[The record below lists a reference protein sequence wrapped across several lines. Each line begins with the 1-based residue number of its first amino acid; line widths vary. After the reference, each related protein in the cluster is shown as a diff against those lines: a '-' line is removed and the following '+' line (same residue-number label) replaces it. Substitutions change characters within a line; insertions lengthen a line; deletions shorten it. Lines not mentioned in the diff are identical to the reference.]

1 MSAAVPEIH
10 DLADGAAVA
19 EYRDAPEADANR
31 AAVSLGEALLAARLP
46 GLRDAIP
53 GARTLFLEFD
63 PRVLPHE
70 ALRREIR
77 ARSAGAAPARQ
88 PRRHEIPTLYGV
100 ATGADLADLAE
111 RAGISPEELCRRHAE
126 GQYTVAFL
134 GFAPGWAY
142 LSGLDPALHA
152 PRLATPRPRVPAG
165 SVAIGGPYTGV
176 YPSATPG
183 GWRLVGRAAV
193 RLFDEESDPPAL
205 LAPGDAVWFAPIAP
219 QSFAALEAEIAA
231 ATSRVP
237 TSPGGRPAFRV
248 VKSGVFASVQG
259 GPRSGG
265 GGSGLPPGGA
275 MDEAALTPGNALLGN
290 PPDAAAVEMT
300 LLGPELEALS
310 SFFVCV
316 SGAAM
321 PLERN
326 GASASAAAPLR
337 VEAGDRLRFGP
348 SRDAMR
354 AYLCVEG
361 GLRAPGRLALTKR
374 LEPGEILMIPS
385 GARSGARVSRAAVEP
400 DSGRPSPATGA
411 EVALRVMLDPR
422 RDRFFE
428 RRAIETFLS
437 QSYRVSST
445 SDRRGI
451 RLEGPALAA
460 AGSSEMPPEGT
471 ARGTIQVPL
480 DGQPILL
487 GPDRPITGGYA
498 RIGVVVSA
506 DWRLAAQAPPGR
518 AVRFVAAT
526 LAEALA
532 ARAGIQFRSG

>member
-1 MSAAVPEIH
+1 MSDPEPEIH
-10 DLADGAAVA
+10 DLADGAAVVD
-19 EYRDAPEADANR
+19 YRDGPEAEANR
-31 AAVSLGEALLAARLP
+31 AAVALGEALLGERPA

-53 GARTLFLEFD
+53 GARTLFLAFD
-63 PRVLPHE
+63 PRRLPHE

-77 ARSAGAAPARQ
+77 ARSGRAAAPRP
-88 PRRHEIPTLYGV
+88 PRWHEIPVLYG
-100 ATGADLADLAE
+100 AEAGPDLAE
-111 RAGISPEELCRRHAE
+111 LAARAGMSPEELCRRHAGGE
-126 GQYTVAFL
+126 YAVAFL

-152 PRLATPRPRVPAG
+152 PRLPTPRPRVPAG
-165 SVAIGGPYTGV
+165 SVAIGGPYTGI

-183 GWRLVGRAAV
+183 GWRLIGRAAV

-205 LAPGDAVWFAPIAP
+205 FAPGDLVRFAPAAP
-219 QSFAALEAEIAA
+219 AHFAALESEIAA
-231 ATSRVP
+231 ASSRAA

-259 GPRSGG
+259 APRHGG

-275 MDEAALTPGNALLGN
+275 MDPNGLARGNALLGN

-316 SGAAM
+316 SGAGM

-326 GASASAAAPLR
+326 GVSASAATPLR

-361 GLRAPGRLALTKR
+361 GLRPPGRLGLTKR
-374 LEPGEILMIPS
+374 LEPGEILMIPP
-385 GARSGARVSRAAVEP
+385 GAPRAAAADGRSSEP
-400 DSGRPSPATGA
+400 ANPASRGGA
-411 EVALRVMLDPR
+411 ELSLHVVLDPR
-422 RDRFFE
+422 RERFFD
-428 RRAIETFLS
+428 RRAVETFLS
-437 QSYRVSST
+437 QPYRVSST

-451 RLEGPALAA
+451 RLEGPPLAA

-471 ARGTIQVPL
+471 ACGTIQVPL

-498 RIGVVVSA
+498 RVGAVITA
-506 DWRLAAQAPPGR
+506 DWPLAAQAPPGR
-518 AVRFVAAT
+518 AVRFVAVT
-526 LAEALA
+526 LAEALS
-532 ARAGIQFRSG
+532 ARAGIQFSGA

>member
-1 MSAAVPEIH
+1 MSDLAPDIH
-10 DLADGAAVA
+10 DLADGAAIV
-19 EYRDAPEADANR
+19 EYRDAPEDEANR
-31 AAVSLGEALLAARLP
+31 AAVVLGEALLVERLP
-46 GLRDAIP
+46 GLRDAVP
-53 GARTLFLEFD
+53 GARTLFVAFD
-63 PRVLPHE
+63 PRILPHE
-70 ALRREIR
+70 AVRREIR
-77 ARSAGAAPARQ
+77 ARSGLSSAPRP
-88 PRRHEIPTLYGV
+88 PRRHEIPVLYGV
-100 ATGADLADLAE
+100 EMGPDLSELAA
-111 RAGISPEELCRRHAE
+111 RAGMSPEELCRRHAAGE
-126 GQYTVAFL
+126 YAVAFL

-152 PRLATPRPRVPAG
+152 PRLPTPRPRVPAG

-183 GWRLVGRAAV
+183 GWRLIGRAAV
-193 RLFDEESDPPAL
+193 RLFDEEAEPPAL
-205 LAPGDAVWFAPIAP
+205 FAPGDRVRFAAVAPGR
-219 QSFAALEAEIAA
+219 FAALEAEIAA
-231 ATSRVP
+231 ASSRVA

-259 GPRSGG
+259 APRPGG

-275 MDEAALTPGNALLGN
+275 MDESALAQGNALLGN

-321 PLERN
+321 ALERN
-326 GASASAAAPLR
+326 GVTAFASAPLR

-348 SRDAMR
+348 SREAMR

-374 LEPGEILMIPS
+374 LEPGEILMVPP
-385 GARSGARVSRAAVEP
+385 GAARDARAAARAPE
-400 DSGRPSPATGA
+400 SSNPSAKGA
-411 EVALRVMLDPR
+411 AELLLRVVLDPR
-422 RDRFFE
+422 RERFFE

-437 QSYRVSST
+437 QSFRVSST

-451 RLEGPALAA
+451 RLEGPPLAA

-498 RIGVVVSA
+498 RVGAVIAA
-506 DWRLAAQAPPGR
+506 DWPLAAQAPPGR
-518 AVRFVAAT
+518 AVRFAAVT

-532 ARAGIQFRSG
+532 ARAGIQFLSA

>member
-1 MSAAVPEIH
+1 MSEIPPEIH
-10 DLADGAAVA
+10 DLADGAAVV
-19 EYRDAPEADANR
+19 EYRDAPEDEANR
-31 AAVSLGEALLAARLP
+31 AAVALGEALLAERLP
-46 GLRDAIP
+46 GLRDAVP
-53 GARTLFLEFD
+53 GARTLFLAFD
-63 PRVLPHE
+63 PRSLPHE

-77 ARSAGAAPARQ
+77 THSGLSSAPRP
-88 PRRHEIPTLYGV
+88 PRRHEIPVLYGV
-100 ATGADLADLAE
+100 ETGADLAELAAH
-111 RAGISPEELCRRHAE
+111 AGMSPEELCRRHAE
-126 GQYTVAFL
+126 GEYAVAFL

-152 PRLATPRPRVPAG
+152 PRLPTPRPRVPAG

-183 GWRLVGRAAV
+183 GWRLIGRAAV
-193 RLFDEESDPPAL
+193 RLFDEEADPPTLFAAGDRVRFAAV
-205 LAPGDAVWFAPIAP
+205 APGR
-219 QSFAALEAEIAA
+219 FAAMEAEIAA
-231 ATSRVP
+231 ASSRVA
-237 TSPGGRPAFRV
+237 TAPGGRPAFRV

-259 GPRSGG
+259 ASRPGG

-275 MDEAALTPGNALLGN
+275 MDESALAHANALLGN

-321 PLERN
+321 ALERN
-326 GASASAAAPLR
+326 GVTASASTPLR

-374 LEPGEILMIPS
+374 LEPGEILMVPP
-385 GARSGARVSRAAVEP
+385 GAARDARAAAR
-400 DSGRPSPATGA
+400 GPASASLSAKGGA
-411 EVALRVMLDPR
+411 ELSLRVVLDPR
-422 RDRFFE
+422 RERFFE

-437 QSYRVSST
+437 QSFRVSST

-451 RLEGPALAA
+451 RLEGPPLAA
-460 AGSSEMPPEGT
+460 AGSSEMSPEGT

-498 RIGVVVSA
+498 RLGAVIAA
-506 DWRLAAQAPPGR
+506 DWAIAAQALPGR
-518 AVRFVAAT
+518 AVRFAAVT
-526 LAEALA
+526 LSEALA
-532 ARAGIQFRSG
+532 ARAGIQFSSA